1 MNFSRDRRGQSV
13 VIGTVVL
20 FGFLIAALSLYQV
33 QVVPQQNGQV
43 EFQHSEQVRNDLVD
57 LRAGILQAGSTE
69 RAQYQT
75 VRLGTEYPPRVLGIN
90 PPAPAGTLR
99 TSDSYPINI
108 TYANNDTLIES
119 IPTRFVEYRPGYNE
133 IARSSTWID
142 SSVLYVDARDDGDG
156 VAIIEEQQ
164 LVVNDTLR
172 VVAVQNE
179 FQTSRT
185 GRVSLELYLKENL
198 DESANLSGF
207 DGPVNVSIP
216 TRLDDDY
223 WSESIQ
229 NGSVTYNGVNTSAFP
244 DADDPYVSALELQ
257 VDSLDNATVNS
268 VGVQSEPSEGA
279 VKANV
284 GPAEGGSG
292 GDTLPPGVVAYDDA
306 NGDGSYTVG
315 VDTPYAESDFDN
327 GNGGGAQGDFQG
339 ENIILL
345 EDISVG
351 ELDLQANSFTA
362 RSARIET
369 TANDLKLQTS
379 SGGIDLGGSTLKA
392 TTGSEIDIQAATG
405 STIDIRDSLLI
416 SNKEITAQADSGEL
430 RFNNPGTRIEEK
442 NGGGQTLKLSSGTK
456 NGENG
461 VSQPETGTITAD

>member
-13 VIGTVVL
+13 VIGTVII

-69 RAQYQT
+69 RDQYET
-75 VRLGTEYPPRVLGIN
+75 VRLGTEYPPRLLGIN

-119 IPTRFVEYRPGYNE
+119 IPTRFIEYRSGYNE
-133 IARSSTWID
+133 IERSSTWID

-156 VAIIEEQQ
+156 VAIIEEQE

-172 VVAVQNE
+172 IVAVQNE

-198 DESANLSGF
+198 DESTNLSGF

-229 NGSVTYNGVNTSAFP
+229 SGSVTYNRVNTSAFP
-244 DADDPYVSALELQ
+244 NANDPYVSALELQ
-257 VDSLDNATVNS
+257 VDSLDNVTVNS
-268 VGVQSEPSEGA
+268 VGVQSEPSGGA

-284 GPAEGGSG
+284 GPADETDQTNNNSDTNMLYPSSGTANTGSLSDFANMQDDDGNIAELRGTSAPNKQPFDITTTTNNVAAGDYTLEVQVGSG
-292 GDTLPPGVVAYDDA
+292 
-306 NGDGSYTVG
+306 S
-315 VDTPYAESDFDN
+315 S
-327 GNGGGAQGDFQG
+327 FQG
-339 ENIILL
+339 
-345 EDISVG
+345 
-351 ELDLQANSFTA
+351 
-362 RSARIET
+362 
-369 TANDLKLQTS
+369 
-379 SGGIDLGGSTLKA
+379 GGIDVTVSDVDGNVGS
-392 TTGSEIDIQAATG
+392 
-405 STIDIRDSLLI
+405 
-416 SNKEITAQADSGEL
+416 
-430 RFNNPGTRIEEK
+430 
-442 NGGGQTLKLSSGTK
+442 
-456 NGENG
+456 
-461 VSQPETGTITAD
+461 GTITGSGLFTIDLDPSAEGDITVQYEGRNQNTELDIQFQRLVQP

>member
-13 VIGTVVL
+13 VIGTVII

-69 RAQYQT
+69 RDQYET
-75 VRLGTEYPPRVLGIN
+75 VRLGTEYPPRLLGIN

-119 IPTRFVEYRPGYNE
+119 IPTRFVEYRSGYNE
-133 IARSSTWID
+133 IDRSSTWID

-156 VAIIEEQQ
+156 VAIIEEQE

-172 VVAVQNE
+172 IVAVQNE

-198 DESANLSGF
+198 GESANLSDF

-229 NGSVTYNGVNTSAFP
+229 SGSVTYNGVNTGAFP
-244 DADDPYVSALELQ
+244 NANDSYVSVLELQ
-257 VDSLDNATVNS
+257 VDSLDNVTVNS
-268 VGVQSEPSEGA
+268 VGVQSEPSGGA

-284 GPAEGGSG
+284 GPTGGGETTDNTEDDNSG
-292 GDTLPPGVVAYDDA
+292 TTVQNVDAAASTAGSSGKASFTLDNTGSADATLTAIALNSTTDTDA
-306 NGDGSYTVG
+306 TAVSRKSNNARLLLLSPDTNLVTQDIPIDGTKRDFDTTVTLTAGEQEEFEFDRFEDSSGKKADIQGESLTFTIYFADGSTGTYTVNF
-315 VDTPYAESDFDN
+315 PN
-327 GNGGGAQGDFQG
+327 
-339 ENIILL
+339 
-345 EDISVG
+345 
-351 ELDLQANSFTA
+351 
-362 RSARIET
+362 
-369 TANDLKLQTS
+369 
-379 SGGIDLGGSTLKA
+379 
-392 TTGSEIDIQAATG
+392 
-405 STIDIRDSLLI
+405 
-416 SNKEITAQADSGEL
+416 
-430 RFNNPGTRIEEK
+430 
-442 NGGGQTLKLSSGTK
+442 
-456 NGENG
+456 
-461 VSQPETGTITAD
+461 

>member
-13 VIGTVVL
+13 VIGTVII

-69 RAQYQT
+69 RDQYET
-75 VRLGTEYPPRVLGIN
+75 VRLGTEYPPRLLGIN

-99 TSDSYPINI
+99 TSDRSYPINI
-108 TYANNDTLIES
+108 SYTNGTLIER
-119 IPTRFVEYRPGYNE
+119 IPTRFIEYRSGYNE
-133 IARSSTWID
+133 IERSSTWID

-156 VAIIEEQQ
+156 VAIIEEQE

-172 VVAVQNE
+172 IVAVQNE

-198 DESANLSGF
+198 DESTNLSGF

-229 NGSVTYNGVNTSAFP
+229 SGSVTYNRVNTSAFP
-244 DADDPYVSALELQ
+244 NANDPYVSALELQ
-257 VDSLDNATVNS
+257 VDSLDNVTVNS
-268 VGVQSEPSEGA
+268 VGVQSEPSGGA

-284 GPAEGGSG
+284 GPADETDQTNNNSDTNMLYPSSGTANTGSLSDFANMQDDDGNIAELRGTSAPNKQPFDITTTTNNVAAGDYTLEVQVGSG
-292 GDTLPPGVVAYDDA
+292 
-306 NGDGSYTVG
+306 S
-315 VDTPYAESDFDN
+315 S
-327 GNGGGAQGDFQG
+327 FQG
-339 ENIILL
+339 
-345 EDISVG
+345 
-351 ELDLQANSFTA
+351 
-362 RSARIET
+362 
-369 TANDLKLQTS
+369 
-379 SGGIDLGGSTLKA
+379 GGIDVTVSDVDGNVGS
-392 TTGSEIDIQAATG
+392 
-405 STIDIRDSLLI
+405 
-416 SNKEITAQADSGEL
+416 
-430 RFNNPGTRIEEK
+430 
-442 NGGGQTLKLSSGTK
+442 
-456 NGENG
+456 
-461 VSQPETGTITAD
+461 GTITGSGLFTIDLDPSAEGDITVQYEGRNQNTELDIQFQRLVQP

>member
-13 VIGTVVL
+13 VIGTVII

-69 RAQYQT
+69 RDQYET
-75 VRLGTEYPPRVLGIN
+75 VRLGTEYPPRLLGIN

-99 TSDSYPINI
+99 TSDSHPINI

-119 IPTRFVEYRPGYNE
+119 IPTRFIEYRSGYNE
-133 IARSSTWID
+133 IDRSSTWID

-156 VAIIEEQQ
+156 VAIIEEQE

-172 VVAVQNE
+172 IVAVQNE

-198 DESANLSGF
+198 DESTNLSGF

-229 NGSVTYNGVNTSAFP
+229 SGSVTYNRVNTSAFP
-244 DADDPYVSALELQ
+244 NANDPYVSALELQ
-257 VDSLDNATVNS
+257 VDSLDNVTVNS
-268 VGVQSEPSEGA
+268 VGVQSEPSGGA

-284 GPAEGGSG
+284 GPADETDQTNNNSDTNMLYPSSGTANTGSLSDFANMQDDDGNIAELRGTSAPNKQPFDITTTTNNVAAGDYTLEVQVGSG
-292 GDTLPPGVVAYDDA
+292 
-306 NGDGSYTVG
+306 S
-315 VDTPYAESDFDN
+315 S
-327 GNGGGAQGDFQG
+327 FQG
-339 ENIILL
+339 
-345 EDISVG
+345 
-351 ELDLQANSFTA
+351 
-362 RSARIET
+362 
-369 TANDLKLQTS
+369 
-379 SGGIDLGGSTLKA
+379 GGIDVTVSDVDGNVGS
-392 TTGSEIDIQAATG
+392 
-405 STIDIRDSLLI
+405 
-416 SNKEITAQADSGEL
+416 
-430 RFNNPGTRIEEK
+430 
-442 NGGGQTLKLSSGTK
+442 
-456 NGENG
+456 
-461 VSQPETGTITAD
+461 GTITGSGLFTIDLDPSAEGDITVQYEGRNQNTELDIQFQRLVQP